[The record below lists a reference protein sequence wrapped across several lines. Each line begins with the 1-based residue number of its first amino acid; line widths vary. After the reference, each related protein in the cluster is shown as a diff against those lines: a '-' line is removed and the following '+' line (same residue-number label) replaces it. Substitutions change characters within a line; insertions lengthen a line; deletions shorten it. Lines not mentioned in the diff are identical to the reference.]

1 MAEHDERA
9 PIQID
14 EQQMKN
20 NPLWNHVVLLE
31 RAGVGGNATWCCKY
45 CRGEFAGSYSRV
57 KRHLLQIQGGG
68 IKICLKVTKSIQAQ
82 LNNEIAKSKEEAD
95 KSKDKDVSWI
105 RIEA

>member
-1 MAEHDERA
+1 
-9 PIQID
+9 
-14 EQQMKN
+14 MKK

-31 RAGVGGNATWCCKY
+31 RAGVGGNARWRCKY
-45 CRGEFAGSYSRV
+45 CRGEFGGSYSRV
-57 KRHLLQIQGGG
+57 KSHLLQIQGGG